1 MRISHVLF
9 LELSVWQ
16 VGFSIDLGHAHVHPE
31 VSVDANGVLSLP
43 LTAKL
48 RRESSAPSS
57 AAAGGGEVTLSTVPD
72 TLEQSQLN
80 AETLAATA
88 AGPEA
93 SQDWLSEMQQL
104 QLRIGVGA
112 LGDATESAVLG
123 TNGGSPAELA
133 TATHA
138 PKNESVPP
146 PASNSARQRSSATQ
160 SPAIDGSGALS
171 AMAREPDATLVSEMT
186 DLWLNEEQ
194 QKVVNSSEVEEI
206 LHQPDLAELP
216 NFNETLTIPEESFPR
231 ASVATTTLTADSDAV
246 AEEQERI
253 QHDIEAEAL
262 RENMTEAT
270 ELESDGEPG
279 YRWNEETKKWE
290 VDPEATATTTPPHLD
305 LHIPA
310 KDIPDPFLTPV
321 PPAEDAFEAFDRNGD
336 GLISRKEFHKTPREF
351 HPPPPDFYIRP
362 PPESFK
368 SKLEKLL
375 LLCHR
380 CQDLSSEL
388 TKSLAPNSYHYV
400 FEAFDLDGDGL
411 VSKEE
416 FQKGTRDAKLA
427 LRCHEVETQCEAHQF
442 RMTTTVYEGPR
453 DVAEAESEVEKAAK
467 LETAIL
473 EQSGMSDA
481 AARVNDTS
489 EEGDDETTT
498 EVYGTVIVLGG
509 VIMTVAGVTFGMEIA
524 ATQAK
529 AKKAKKDKE
538 DSAET
543 DELIKNQGQDDL
555 LQKEQ
560 EEWPEGYEGAEDTIG
575 YAWPGDAGFDQ
586 PPPPPNA

>member
-138 PKNESVPP
+138 AEERVCTT
-146 PASNSARQRSSATQ
+146 ASLE
-160 SPAIDGSGALS
+160 LS
-171 AMAREPDATLVSEMT
+171 QAKEQCHPVSTLVSEMT

-575 YAWPGDAGFDQ
+575 YAWPG
-586 PPPPPNA
+586 